1 MGAGRTMVLT
11 YWRYNEWVGVDNG
24 ASALMAVPCL
34 VMRGIAYLG
43 LEFNGCNKL

>member
-1 MGAGRTMVLT
+1 MVLT
-11 YWRYNEWVGVDNG
+11 YWHYDKLVGADNG